1 MADLGIPVTQRI
13 VQAVVARLRLIAGAG
28 YHTNIG
34 KHVHDEPTWYIP
46 EGEPCVVVF
55 DASKV
60 KSGDRGVRSEREYVG
75 LIEATIPCSME
86 NAARTRRLADAD
98 IEQVLDGW
106 IWDTG
111 ALPLQVEESVFL
123 DKPDGLQ
130 VIALQ
135 VTFSTRYR

>member
-1 MADLGIPVTQRI
+1 MADLAVPVTERI
-13 VQAVVARLRLIAGAG
+13 VQAVVARLRQINGAG
-28 YHTNIG
+28 YHTDIG
-34 KHVHDEPTWYIP
+34 KHVYDEPTWYIP
-46 EGEPCVVVF
+46 EGDPCVVVF
-55 DASKV
+55 DASKA

-98 IEQVLDGW
+98 IEQALDGW

-111 ALPLQVEESVFL
+111 ALPLQVEESVFV